1 MMRRFFTGALV
12 GGVLGVLAGFAIGI
26 FAYPYIFLADIVA
39 DERLDAADMDTVVAT
54 GEFIHAN
61 PADPIHYGSGGLT
74 VYRGVVQLDRISKWG
89 RVRPTTS
96 TWCPMPV

>member
-12 GGVLGVLAGFAIGI
+12 GGFLGILAGFAIGI

-61 PADPIHYGSGGLT
+61 PAARGALHPLQHRPSEPHGGPEEL
-74 VYRGVVQLDRISKWG
+74 GV
-89 RVRPTTS
+89 
-96 TWCPMPV
+96 

>member
-39 DERLDAADMDTVVAT
+39 DERLDAADMDTIVAT

-74 VYRGVVQLDRISKWG
+74 VYRGVVQLHQ
-89 RVRPTTS
+89 
-96 TWCPMPV
+96 